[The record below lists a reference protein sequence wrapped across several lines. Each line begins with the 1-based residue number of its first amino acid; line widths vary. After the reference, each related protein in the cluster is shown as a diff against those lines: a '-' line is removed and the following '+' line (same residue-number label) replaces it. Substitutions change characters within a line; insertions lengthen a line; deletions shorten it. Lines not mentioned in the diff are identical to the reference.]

1 MRWFTNN
8 TKLTS
13 KTLGNYVYDKIE
25 PKSRKTDGF
34 MAFVHAMIAA
44 QDTLED
50 EDNSELFFMPP
61 LVF

>member
-1 MRWFTNN
+1 
-8 TKLTS
+8 
-13 KTLGNYVYDKIE
+13 
-25 PKSRKTDGF
+25 